1 MCERQ
6 CAARAAYAI
15 VRHSAAS
22 DAQPQRLKEGLAMAR
37 ARALALAREAAT
49 IDSGWDESCAHQ
61 LDADSMKGA
70 VRIVLC

>member
-37 ARALALAREAAT
+37 ALALAREAAT
-49 IDSGWDESCAHQ
+49 IDSGWDESYARE